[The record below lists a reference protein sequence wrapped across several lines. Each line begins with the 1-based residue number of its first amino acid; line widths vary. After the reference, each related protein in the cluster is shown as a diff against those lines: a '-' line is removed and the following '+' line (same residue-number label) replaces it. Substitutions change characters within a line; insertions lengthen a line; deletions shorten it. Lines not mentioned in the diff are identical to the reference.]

1 MWVVETKE
9 RGTGK
14 FNLNATHD
22 GGRTVQAGINYII
35 GTYVVNIQV
44 VGLKISSM
52 LTVFITI
59 ADLIKPQKITNVLTL
74 PSIIWSILSS
84 IWIIRSVVVI

>member
-9 RGTGK
+9 GGT
-14 FNLNATHD
+14 D

-44 VGLKISSM
+44 VGLKIS
-52 LTVFITI
+52 VFITI
-59 ADLIKPQKITNVLTL
+59 ADLIKPQKITPISLTL